1 MKKVLTVLTLF
12 CAAFCFAKGEVYT
25 FDLSKFPQFIKN
37 KAGNYEWSIPTDKN
51 NTEIV
56 IDLDALKVVPH
67 DYDELQ
73 IVFRNLEGKC
83 GMNIQLRNY
92 PLTDQLRDWYVKTVI
107 PYDKMLDER
116 LDLRRDDDGWWYR
129 YTPKVYPNR
138 QLALTL
144 LRYSTRKAGETR
156 IRKVE
161 IEKIQFIR
169 RFADISFDEQ
179 KAVFRKV
186 PGGIFSDGRLEWT
199 YTLRIQNKRSEKLEC
214 DLVIDT
220 KDLKHFKVSFDKK
233 KLSLAPREVVEIPLT
248 LSIPEKVAKTMPVL
262 YSERVLPRLFTKD
275 APQVYT
281 VMGFRPR
288 YIWGTVPPEKVNWK
302 LAAPLPKDEKKVMA
316 QAEKDLDLAF
326 GIQPQ
331 IHPDYCS
338 FFRKSVMK
346 AESFYRIKNIKTGED
361 LSKNAQVQ
369 GGLIYHH
376 NRETFEAMKRMAQA
390 YQKTGDLRYATK
402 IRDILLE
409 YVHWYRFLPPHG
421 PGSTSARLRIA
432 SSTLDGSYF
441 IYEGISAYAAVKDS
455 PVFGPEDRRRIEEEF
470 IGEMIADFYAHNDNF
485 SNIQL
490 HHLSTYGRSVI
501 ALNRWWNLLGEAVYG
516 DNGFHAFANQG
527 FTPDGSSGEAGVY
540 HYFGLY
546 PLLEFADEMRESGV
560 ELIDQRFKRVYDYG
574 VLSTPHGISDWNLR
588 KTYIQAY
595 RIFKDPKYLPSL
607 KALKQLPAGMDP
619 KTVPDTVF
627 LGNTHM
633 KNNGYLYLREK
644 SKAGFRALA
653 INYIMGWDRMENDR
667 LHFRLF
673 DDKGMV
679 SHEVFRIGYTQK
691 GAAIM
696 DKTWGHNTVVVDQKN
711 SNQNPSVIAAF
722 LDRASMPGALFIE
735 KPESPLY
742 NGFSFSRAV
751 AIFDGIFFVGD
762 CQKAADGKEH
772 TFDWPYYAPWQPWAK
787 KNAFLYELMNGK
799 KFDTPF
805 QHKLEFV
812 SDAMGTDVKNNVQ
825 VKVDI
830 PPATPQTA
838 FNVYKKA
845 DRSVVLNLA
854 FPGDATAATFR
865 VPRGS
870 RPGPGP
876 AFLLRQKGKTMQIG
890 AAMEV
895 INIGGK
901 PRVKSVKALPFTP
914 ADPLSAVW
922 EIKADTGTYY
932 VIINRTGKTLKSGSI
947 ATDKNFEVIKK

>member
-1 MKKVLTVLTLF
+1 MKNVLAILTLL

-25 FDLSKFPQFIKN
+25 FDLSKFPQFTKN
-37 KAGNYEWSIPTDKN
+37 KAGNYEWSIPTSKN
-51 NTEIV
+51 NTEVV

-83 GMNIQLRNY
+83 GMNIQLRDY
-92 PLTDQLRDWYVKTVI
+92 PLKDELRDWYVKTVI

-129 YTPKVYPNR
+129 YTPKVFPGR
-138 QLALTL
+138 QLALKL

-156 IRKVE
+156 VRKVE

-179 KAVFRKV
+179 KAVFKRI
-186 PGGIFSDGRLEWT
+186 PAGLFSDAKLEWT
-199 YTLRIQNKRSEKLEC
+199 YTIRVQNKRAEQLKC

-220 KDLKHFKVSFDKK
+220 KDLKHFSVNFTKK
-233 KLSLAPREVVEIPLT
+233 ALTFAPREVKEFKLV
-248 LSIPEKVAKTMPVL
+248 LSIPEKVAKKMPVL
-262 YSERVLPRLFTKD
+262 YSERVLPRLLTKD

-281 VMGFRPR
+281 IMGYRPR
-288 YIWGTVPPEKVNWK
+288 YVWGTVPPEKVTWK
-302 LAAPLPKDEKKVMA
+302 LPAPLPKNEKKVME
-316 QAEKDLDLAF
+316 QAEKDLEMAF

-331 IHPDYCS
+331 IHPDYCA

-346 AESFYRIKNIKTGED
+346 AESFYRIKNTKTGED

-376 NRETFEAMKRMAQA
+376 NREVFEAMKRMAQA
-390 YQKTGDLRYATK
+390 YQKTGDLRYPTK

-409 YVHWYRFLPPHG
+409 YVHWYRYLPPHG
-421 PGSTSARLRIA
+421 PSSTSASIRIT

-441 IYEGISAYAAVKDS
+441 FYEGLSAYAAVKDS

-470 IGEMIADFYAHNDNF
+470 FGEIVSDFYAHNDNF

-560 ELIDQRFKRVYDYG
+560 ELIDNRFKRVYDYG
-574 VLSTPHGISDWNLR
+574 VLSTAHGISDWNLR

-607 KALKQLPAGMDP
+607 KVIKQLPAGIDP
-619 KTVPDTVF
+619 KDVPDTIF

-633 KNNGYLYLREK
+633 KNNGYLYLREQ

-691 GAAIM
+691 GAGVM
-696 DKTWGHNTVVVDQKN
+696 DKTWGHNTVVVDEKN
-711 SNQNPSVIAAF
+711 ASQNPSNISAF
-722 LDRASMPGALFIE
+722 LDRASMPAALFTE
-735 KPESPLY
+735 KKESPLY
-742 NGFSFSRAV
+742 PGVKFSRAV
-751 AIFDGIFFVGD
+751 AIMDGIFFVGD
-762 CQKAADGKEH
+762 CQATADGKEH
-772 TFDWPYYAPWQPWAK
+772 TFDWPFYAPWQPWAK
-787 KNAFLYELMNGK
+787 KTEFLYELTNGK
-799 KFDTPF
+799 KFDTPV
-805 QHKLEFV
+805 KTSMEFV
-812 SDAMGTDVKNNVQ
+812 ENLMGTAVKKNVQ
-825 VKVDI
+825 CRVGI
-830 PPATPQTA
+830 PTATPQTA

-845 DRSVVLNLA
+845 DRHVYLNLA

-870 RPGPGP
+870 RPGLGP
-876 AFLLRQKGKTMQIG
+876 AFLLRQKGKTMRLG
-890 AAMEV
+890 AAMDV
-895 INIGGK
+895 VALGGK
-901 PRVKSVKALPFTP
+901 SRVKSVTEVPFTP

-932 VIINRTGKTLKSGSI
+932 VIINRTGKTLKAGKI
-947 ATDKNFEVIKK
+947 ETNKNFEVIKK

>member
-1 MKKVLTVLTLF
+1 MKRIFATFALCSILS
-12 CAAFCFAKGEVYT
+12 CFAGGEVYT
-25 FDLSKFPQFIKN
+25 FDLSKIPDFKKN
-37 KAGNYEWSIPTDKN
+37 AAGNYEWSIPTDKN
-51 NTEIV
+51 NTEVV
-56 IDLDALKVVPH
+56 INLDELKVVPH

-73 IVFRNLEGKC
+73 IVFRNAEGKC

-129 YTPKVYPNR
+129 YTPNVYPNR
-138 QLALTL
+138 QLALKL

-156 IRKVE
+156 IRRVE

-169 RFADISFDEQ
+169 RFADITFDEQ
-179 KAVFRKV
+179 KAVFKRI
-186 PGGIFSDGRLEWT
+186 PAGFFSDGKLEWT
-199 YTLRIQNKRSEKLEC
+199 YTLRVQNKRKEKLEC

-220 KDLKHFKVSFDKK
+220 KDLKHFSVNFDRK
-233 KLSLAPREVVEIPLT
+233 KLSLAPREVVELKLVLT
-248 LSIPEKVAKTMPVL
+248 IPEKVAKTMPVL
-262 YSERVLPRLFTKD
+262 YSERVLPRLITKD
-275 APQVYT
+275 APQIYT

-302 LAAPLPKDEKKVMA
+302 LAAPLPKNEAAVMKK
-316 QAEKDLDLAF
+316 AEQDLKMAF

-331 IHPDYCS
+331 IHPDYCA

-346 AESFYRIKNIKTGED
+346 AESFYRIKNTKTGED

-369 GGLIYHH
+369 GALIYHH

-390 YQKTGDLRYATK
+390 YQKTGDLRYPTK

-409 YVHWYRFLPPHG
+409 YVHWYRFLPPHS
-421 PGSTSARLRIA
+421 PAATSARIRIA

-441 IYEGISAYAAVKDS
+441 FYEGLSAYAAVRNT

-470 IGEMIADFYAHNDNF
+470 FGEIIADFYAHNDNF

-490 HHLSTYGRSVI
+490 HHLSSYGRAVI
-501 ALNRWWNLLGEAVYG
+501 ALDRWWNLLGEAVYG

-574 VLSTPHGISDWNLR
+574 ILSTPHGISDNNLR

-595 RIFKDPKYLPSL
+595 RIFRDPKYLPTL
-607 KALKQLPAGMDP
+607 KALKQLPEGVDP

-633 KNNGYLYLREK
+633 KNNGYLYLREQ

-691 GAAIM
+691 GAGVM
-696 DKTWGHNTVVVDQKN
+696 DRTWGHNTVVVDEKN
-711 SNQNPSVIAAF
+711 SSQNPSVISAF
-722 LDRASMPGALFIE
+722 LDRASMPGALFTE
-735 KPESPLY
+735 KAESPLY
-742 NGFSFSRAV
+742 NGVSFSRAV

-762 CQKAADGKEH
+762 CQKPADGKEH
-772 TFDWPYYAPWQPWAK
+772 SFDWPFYAPWQPWAK
-787 KNAFLYELMNGK
+787 KDAFLYSLLDGK
-799 KFDTPF
+799 KFDTPV
-805 QHKLEFV
+805 KTSMEFI
-812 SDAMGTDVKNNVQ
+812 SDMMGTSVSKTLQ
-825 VKVDI
+825 CKVDI

-845 DRSVVLNLA
+845 DRSVVLTLA

-870 RPGPGP
+870 RPGLGP
-876 AFLLRQKGKTMQIG
+876 AFMLRQKGKTMRLG

-895 INIGGK
+895 IPIGGT
-901 PRVKSVKALPFTP
+901 PRVKSVTALDFTP

-932 VIINRTGKTLKSGSI
+932 VIINRTGKTLKAGAI
-947 ATDKNFEVIKK
+947 ETTKNFEVIKK

>member
-1 MKKVLTVLTLF
+1 MKKLLTVLTLL

-138 QLALTL
+138 QLALKL

-199 YTLRIQNKRSEKLEC
+199 YTLRIQNKRSEKLGC

-220 KDLKHFKVSFDKK
+220 KDLKHFKVSFDRK

-302 LAAPLPKDEKKVMA
+302 LAEPLPKNEKKVMA

-390 YQKTGDLRYATK
+390 YKKTGDLRYATK

-441 IYEGISAYAAVKDS
+441 VYEGISAYAAVKDS

-696 DKTWGHNTVVVDQKN
+696 DKTWGHNTVVIDQKN

-762 CQKAADGKEH
+762 CQKASDGKDH
-772 TFDWPYYAPWQPWAK
+772 TFDWPFYAPWQPWAK

-805 QHKLEFV
+805 KHKLEFV

-830 PPATPQTA
+830 PTATPQTA

-876 AFLLRQKGKTMQIG
+876 AFLLRQQGKTMQLG

>member
-1 MKKVLTVLTLF
+1 MKKLLTLLTLL
-12 CAAFCFAKGEVYT
+12 CVAFCFAKGEVYT

-220 KDLKHFKVSFDKK
+220 KDLKHFKVSFDRK
-233 KLSLAPREVVEIPLT
+233 KLSLAPREVVEIPLM
-248 LSIPEKVAKTMPVL
+248 LSIPEKVAKNMPVL

-302 LAAPLPKDEKKVMA
+302 LAAPLPKNEKKVMA

-441 IYEGISAYAAVKDS
+441 VYEGISAYAAVKDS

-619 KTVPDTVF
+619 KSVPDTVF

-696 DKTWGHNTVVVDQKN
+696 DKTWGHNTVVIDQKN

-762 CQKAADGKEH
+762 CQKASDGKEH
-772 TFDWPYYAPWQPWAK
+772 TFDWPFYAPWQPWAK

-805 QHKLEFV
+805 KHKLEFV

-830 PPATPQTA
+830 PTATPQTA

-876 AFLLRQKGKTMQIG
+876 AFLLRQKGKTMQLG

-895 INIGGK
+895 INIGGE

-932 VIINRTGKTLKSGSI
+932 VIINRTGKMLKSGSI

>member
-1 MKKVLTVLTLF
+1 MKKILSALTLLSALI
-12 CAAFCFAKGEVYT
+12 CYAASEVYT
-25 FDLSKFPQFIKN
+25 FDLSKFPQFVKN

-156 IRKVE
+156 VRKVE

-179 KAVFRKV
+179 KAVFKRI
-186 PGGIFSDGRLEWT
+186 PAGLFSNAKLEWT
-199 YTLRIQNKRSEKLEC
+199 YTIRVQNKRAEQLKC

-220 KDLKHFKVSFDKK
+220 KDLKHFSVNFTKK
-233 KLSLAPREVVEIPLT
+233 ELTFAPREVKEFKLV
-248 LSIPEKVAKTMPVL
+248 LSIPEKVAKKMPVL
-262 YSERVLPRLFTKD
+262 YSERVLPRLLTKD

-281 VMGFRPR
+281 IMGYRPR
-288 YIWGTVPPEKVNWK
+288 YVWGTVPPEKVTWK
-302 LAAPLPKDEKKVMA
+302 LPAPLPKNEKKVME

-331 IHPDYCS
+331 IHPDYCA

-346 AESFYRIKNIKTGED
+346 AESFYRIKNTKTGED

-376 NRETFEAMKRMAQA
+376 NRAVFEAMKRMAQA
-390 YQKTGDLRYATK
+390 YQKTGDLRYPTK

-409 YVHWYRFLPPHG
+409 YVHWYRYLPPHG
-421 PGSTSARLRIA
+421 PSSTSASIRIT

-441 IYEGISAYAAVKDS
+441 FYEGLSAYAAVKDS

-470 IGEMIADFYAHNDNF
+470 FGEIVSDFYAHNDNF

-560 ELIDQRFKRVYDYG
+560 ELIDNRFKRVYDYG

-607 KALKQLPAGMDP
+607 KVIKQLPAGMDP
-619 KTVPDTVF
+619 KDVPDTIF

-633 KNNGYLYLREK
+633 KNNGYLYLREQ

-673 DDKGMV
+673 DDKGMI

-691 GAAIM
+691 GAGVM
-696 DKTWGHNTVVVDQKN
+696 DKTWGHKTVVVDEKN
-711 SNQNPSVIAAF
+711 ASQNPSNIAAF
-722 LDRASMPGALFIE
+722 LDRASMPAALFTE
-735 KPESPLY
+735 KKESPLY
-742 NGFSFSRAV
+742 PGVKFSRAV
-751 AIFDGIFFVGD
+751 AIMDGIFFVGD
-762 CQKAADGKEH
+762 CQKPADGKEH
-772 TFDWPYYAPWQPWAK
+772 TFDWPFYAPWQPWAK
-787 KNAFLYELMNGK
+787 KTEFLYELTNGK
-799 KFDTPF
+799 KFDTPM
-805 QHKLEFV
+805 KTSMEFV
-812 SDAMGTDVKNNVQ
+812 ENLMGTAVKKNVQ
-825 VKVDI
+825 CRVGI
-830 PPATPQTA
+830 PTATPQTA

-845 DRSVVLNLA
+845 DRHVYLNLA
-854 FPGDATAATFR
+854 FPGDATVATFR

-870 RPGPGP
+870 RPGLGP
-876 AFLLRQKGKTMQIG
+876 AFLLRQKGKTMRLG
-890 AAMEV
+890 AAMDV
-895 INIGGK
+895 VAPGGK
-901 PRVKSVKALPFTP
+901 SRVKSVTEVPFTP

-922 EIKADTGTYY
+922 EIKADTGIYY
-932 VIINRTGKTLKSGSI
+932 VIINRTGKTLKAGKI
-947 ATDKNFEVIKK
+947 ETNKNFEVIKK